1 MRVTEYPLF
10 KHMKKISLSAW
21 WMNFL
26 TGVLATSIGVGLT
39 FGVNNLVSRSNQKKV
54 QRQAAMMA
62 IYDIDEMARKF
73 DTWKAREDAFFHVAM
88 YLFTHPEEAETTSRD
103 SLEMTF
109 AYLHYAPAKLPEWV
123 DESTE
128 KVFTTSMDALTNIG
142 DIAFYRN
149 VQECYH
155 LRRDLMNRLREDV
168 AFRQPVSDEL
178 VTSYHKTLS
187 PADITI
193 KGSMEPK
200 ALAGFLRLVFN
211 QPEVEFYLQNF
222 HARNDAYDN
231 FIAQIRLLNQENK
244 FSMNISDEDMKR
256 YIETYVSKIMPVTPK
271 LLAGEWELTSGPK
284 TETYDLRTDHTITYT
299 MRTQMQ
305 LSIWLDEEN
314 MNVSLLTP
322 LAFTAD
328 GQWDLAND
336 TLRMQLDSATTQ
348 MLTFDMDLSSLPTS
362 FLEKH
367 KDSIELV
374 KDQYRGL
381 VCQSAKERVSIPDA
395 HKVSISKTG
404 NIMFWEVPR
413 RLPWG
418 EIYTDKQQL
427 TKTSE

>member
-1 MRVTEYPLF
+1 
-10 KHMKKISLSAW
+10 MKKISLSAW

-39 FGVNNLVSRSNQKKV
+39 FGVNNLVTRSNQKQA

-73 DTWKAREDAFFHVAM
+73 DTWKAREDAFFHVTM
-88 YLFTHPEEAETTSRD
+88 YLFTHPEELQTTSMD
-103 SLEMTF
+103 SLWMVSS
-109 AYLHYAPAKLPEWV
+109 YLHFDPATMPEWV

-128 KVFTTSMDALTNIG
+128 KVFTTSMDAMTHVG

-155 LRRDLMNRLREDV
+155 QRRDLLN
-168 AFRQPVSDEL
+168 
-178 VTSYHKTLS
+178 KTLQS
-187 PADITI
+187 ATFRKPITDQFI
-193 KGSMEPK
+193 TDYRKNIISTQLYYGGMMNPQ
-200 ALAGFLRLVFN
+200 ALAGCVRLMFE
-211 QPEVEFYLQNF
+211 QPEVELYLQKF
-222 HARNDAYDN
+222 HSRNNAYDD
-231 FIAQIRLLNQENK
+231 FISQIRLLNRENQ
-244 FSMNISDEDMKR
+244 FIMNISDEDMKR
-256 YIETYVSKIMPVTPK
+256 YVDTYVSKIVPATPK

-284 TETYDLRTDHTITYT
+284 TETYDLREDHTITYT
-299 MRTQMQ
+299 MHTKVQMS
-305 LSIWLDEEN
+305 LYLDEESL
-314 MNVSLLTP
+314 NVSLLTP
-322 LAFTAD
+322 MAFTTE
-328 GQWDLAND
+328 GQWDLLND
-336 TLRMQLDSATTQ
+336 TLLVLLDSATTQ
-348 MLTFDMDLSSLPTS
+348 MLTFDMELSSLPKSYT
-362 FLEKH
+362 ERY
-367 KDSIELV
+367 KDSLELM
-374 KDQYRGL
+374 KDHYRGL